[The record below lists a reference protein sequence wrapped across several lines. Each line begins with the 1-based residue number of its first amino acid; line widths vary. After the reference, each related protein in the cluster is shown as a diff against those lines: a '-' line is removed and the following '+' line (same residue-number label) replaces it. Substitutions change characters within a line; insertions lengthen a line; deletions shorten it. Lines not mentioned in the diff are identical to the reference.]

1 MARAA
6 AEPEREALPHPRDI
20 YAYDHGEAVE
30 RPFLEALERGRLH
43 HAWLLC
49 GLEGLGK
56 ATFAYRAARRLLGA
70 APDPGQGLLGA
81 SPSDPVSRQVAARS
95 HPDLMVLERVGED
108 GKPRK
113 VIPVDE
119 ARRLP
124 EFFAKAPASAPY
136 RVAIIDAV
144 DDMNTNAANA
154 LLKTLEEPPPRGVL
168 FLVSHSP
175 GGLLPTIRSRCRRLR
190 FDPWAEEDVVG
201 FLHARTGATT
211 EEALRLARMARGA
224 PGRAMALAVA
234 GALGVD
240 DAAHALLRGLADGD
254 TNGLQAL
261 SESFRGPEGLERFQ
275 LLFERLADQVRQTAV
290 ANAMEGR
297 APGERWAE
305 VWDMLIR
312 LPRDV
317 EAVNL
322 DRADAFWTAVADL
335 RAAARV

>member
-1 MARAA
+1 MADAI
-6 AEPEREALPHPRDI
+6 ELPHPRDVFGFE
-20 YAYDHGEAVE
+20 HGEGAE
-30 RPFLEALERGRLH
+30 HAFLDALARGRLH
-43 HAWLLC
+43 HAWLLV

-70 APDPGQGLLGA
+70 APDPLQGLLGS
-81 SPSDPVSRQVAARS
+81 SPSDPVSRQVSARS

-144 DDMNTNAANA
+144 DDMNVNAANA

-190 FDPWAEEDVVG
+190 FDPWDETDVAAFLARRTSANEED
-201 FLHARTGATT
+201 
-211 EEALRLARMARGA
+211 ALRLARMSAGA
-224 PGRAMALAVA
+224 PGRALTLAGA
-234 GALGVD
+234 GALEI
-240 DAAHALLRGLADGD
+240 DATAHALLRALPGGD
-254 TNGLQAL
+254 SSALQAL
-261 SESFRGPEGLERFQ
+261 ADSFRGADGAERFQ
-275 LLFERLADQVRQTAV
+275 LLFERLADHVRLGAVGQALEGAAPADRWGQVW
-290 ANAMEGR
+290 
-297 APGERWAE
+297 ER
-305 VWDMLIR
+305 LIE
-312 LPRDV
+312 LPRV
-317 EAVNL
+317 SEALNL
-322 DRADAFWTAVADL
+322 DRADTFWTAMAEL
-335 RAAARV
+335 RAAAKAAA